1 MIGSA
6 CVQSMVSTVSNLDA
20 GCSSIGHKKTDRDS
34 IPIDICA
41 ANMPHESIAC
51 IESFDAGGES

>member
-1 MIGSA
+1 
-6 CVQSMVSTVSNLDA
+6 MVSTVSNLDA